1 MTEFESISQEAK
13 SFISKLLVR
22 ALSERLT
29 AQQCLA
35 HPWLEVK
42 ASKEET
48 VIRTENLR
56 RYLVTRR
63 RWLRCGQAIK
73 AANRLS
79 GGRGERGREL

>member
-13 SFISKLLVR
+13 SFISNLLVR

-79 GGRGERGREL
+79 GGRGERGRVL